1 MEADR
6 EVGWAIQKPIP
17 SFWIQYLRTAV
28 RLPPWDLVA
37 VKVFPDFTRVATSF
51 SDLSL
56 SRPKVVFL
64 VGPEPAQCRGR
75 RTLGRAL
82 NPAAYSGDS
91 TGDRETDSSVLCF
104 IIFNCLI
111 ISFAF
116 AFTTPFSHTAHI
128 SPYQTDDSCC
138 FTACVSF
145 KPGGG
150 VYNYCHSQCSTNKY
164 VAWTLEWGDGK
175 RVYKR
180 L

>member
-1 MEADR
+1 MEASCCKS
-6 EVGWAIQKPIP
+6 VPGFI
-17 SFWIQYLRTAV
+17 
-28 RLPPWDLVA
+28 
-37 VKVFPDFTRVATSF
+37 RVATPN
-51 SDLSL
+51 SDQSL
-56 SRPKVVFL
+56 QRPKVVFL
-64 VGPEPAQCRGR
+64 VGPEPTQCRSR

-104 IIFNCLI
+104 IIFIYSI
-111 ISFAF
+111 ISSAF

-150 VYNYCHSQCSTNKY
+150 VYSHCHSQYSMNRY
-164 VAWTLEWGDGK
+164 VVRTLEWGDGK
-175 RVYKR
+175 KYITDCGS